1 MQEITYVSQKNCSFY
16 LDGQSNTHCFI
27 RGTRYYFINYIR
39 DNFPQ
44 FSRILWEPN
53 EDGIMDFKPQYLM
66 PDEYSAVAT
75 WNPSDES
82 YKFDNSIGQLY
93 AYNEIKEKVNWALR
107 KRFLTFLDDL
117 DKQRQQM
124 IEGYAAYSN
133 KLYDN
138 TAYRVTKLY
147 NYFNEEPPHETL

>member
-16 LDGQSNTHCFI
+16 LDGQNNTHCFI
-27 RGTRYYFINYIR
+27 HGTRYYFINYIR

-44 FSRILWEPN
+44 FARILWEPN
-53 EDGIMDFKPQYLM
+53 EDGVMDFKPQYLM

-75 WNPSDES
+75 WNPADEN

-93 AYNEIKEKVNWALR
+93 AYNELKEKVNWALR
-107 KRFLTFLDDL
+107 KRFLAFLDDI
-117 DKQRQQM
+117 DRQQQLM
-124 IEGYAAYSN
+124 IESYAAYSN

-138 TAYRVTKLY
+138 TAYRVAKLY